1 MPEEDNELSMLR
13 DSERLLRAD
22 DRRRNEA
29 LAALPQTPP
38 RRPLIPGALAALQ
51 AARLE
56 NLRINSLGGG
66 GVEPPNNAPAPA
78 TPPAPP
84 TPSEPNST
92 PAAPPTPD
100 TPSSVPGPAA
110 TPPAPPGPPKTV
122 STRRPA
128 KTPSTEQ
135 LADERRR
142 LAALRAARSS
152 NARTSPRASSSQPEA
167 DRLNNLYSET
177 NKHGGRFVSTMDQ
190 SPGSQGEAMN
200 NIMNRRRQLAREAGL
215 EGMKKGGPVKKM
227 AKGGVVKSSA
237 SSRSD
242 GCVTKGR
249 TKGRMV

>member
-38 RRPLIPGALAALQ
+38 RREMSPRALAALQ
-51 AARLE
+51 ARRLE
-56 NLRINSLGGG
+56 DLRMESMGGG
-66 GVEPPNNAPAPA
+66 GVEAPGGASTLAIPSA
-78 TPPAPP
+78 PPAP
-84 TPSEPNST
+84 SGPNSI
-92 PAAPPTPD
+92 PAAPPAPD
-100 TPSSVPGPAA
+100 TSGSVPGPAA
-110 TPPAPPGPPKTV
+110 TPPAPPSPPKTIP
-122 STRRPA
+122 TRRIA
-128 KTPSTEQ
+128 KTPSAEQ

-167 DRLNNLYSET
+167 DRLNNLYLET

-200 NIMNRRRQLAREAGL
+200 NIMNRRRQLAREARL